1 MHTEQ
6 IVNLR
11 IMGEFN
17 TTKSGKPCQLWKDLP
32 TVTRNANWVGYIE
45 YNYCKRIEKYGNVFP
60 VFHYDMEDTET
71 CDIPKCGLY
80 YL

>member
-17 TTKSGKPCQLWKDLP
+17 TGQLWKVLP
-32 TVTRNANWVGYIE
+32 TVTRNANWVGEIE

-60 VFHYDMEDTET
+60 VCYYDMEDTET
-71 CDIPKCGLY
+71 CDIPKCDLY